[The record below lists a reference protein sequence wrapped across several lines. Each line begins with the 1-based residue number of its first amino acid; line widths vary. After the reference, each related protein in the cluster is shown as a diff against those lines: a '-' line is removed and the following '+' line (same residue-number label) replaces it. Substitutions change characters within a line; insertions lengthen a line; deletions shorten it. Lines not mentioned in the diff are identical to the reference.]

1 MSRRSV
7 VVMPGDGIGNVV
19 LPESLRVLE
28 AAGFEAD
35 WINADLVWQFWR
47 SHGNPLPQRN
57 LYLIPEHKVPLIGPI
72 TYTPNDAPAAE
83 LPPELRDRAQHY
95 YSPHDG
101 LTQT

>member
-35 WINADLVWQFWR
+35 WINADIGWEFWINE
-47 SHGNPLPQRN
+47 GNALPERTIK
-57 LYLIPEHKVPLIGPI
+57 LIEEHRVGLFGAI
-72 TYTPNDAPAAE
+72 TSKPKAEAAPKSEAKEAA
-83 LPPELRDRAQHY
+83 
-95 YSPHDG
+95 
-101 LTQT
+101 